1 MIHVLSFLHS
11 GNNHIARSRCWQTVQ
26 STLNSLHC
34 DDIQVSCK
42 RYFSDSP
49 VLSAQLITAPTG
61 RPKDIL
67 NLAPADPPRP

>member
-1 MIHVLSFLHS
+1 MLSLLHG
-11 GNNHIARSRCWQTVQ
+11 GNNHIAGSRCWQAVQ
-26 STLNSLHC
+26 PALNSLHC
-34 DDIQVSCK
+34 DDIQILGT
-42 RYFSDSP
+42 YSP